1 MAVGGTASLQSA
13 VGRRFQECC
22 DHSQLR
28 ALAELVLKEWFD
40 SERQRVLLWNEV
52 SDPKGWLAN
61 PVLAYFERVQCAVVE
76 AHVVDSATWKT
87 LCPRADHSH
96 VLMGPVV
103 LRGDLIG
110 ALAATRG
117 PERPFLQDDLNRMN
131 HLALQF
137 CSRWTELLHVPV
149 GLDLAGLTDREREV
163 CRWVCE
169 GHRNSAI
176 AELLS
181 ISEHTVKQRLKSIFR
196 KLDVGSR
203 AQLQALASARL
214 VDHERDD
221 GQHGGQV
228 KGDGPTGNRRGPGRL
243 IAEPAKSSR
252 VNPV

>member
-1 MAVGGTASLQSA
+1 MT
-13 VGRRFQECC
+13 
-22 DHSQLR
+22 
-28 ALAELVLKEWFD
+28 ELVLKEWFD
-40 SERQRVLLWNEV
+40 SERQRVLFWSEV
-52 SDPKGWLAN
+52 SEPKGWLAN
-61 PVLAYFERVQCAVVE
+61 PVLDYFARVQCAVVE

-96 VLMGPVV
+96 VLMGPIVV
-103 LRGDLIG
+103 RGDLIG

-137 CSRWTELLHVPV
+137 CSRWTELLHVSV
-149 GLDLAGLTDREREV
+149 GLDLAGLTEREREV
-163 CRWVCE
+163 CRGVCE
-169 GHRNSAI
+169 GHRNSTI

-196 KLDVGSR
+196 KLGLVSR

-214 VDHERDD
+214 VDDQRND

-228 KGDGPTGNRRGPGRL
+228 EGNGPADNWRRPGRL
-243 IAEPAKSSR
+243 IAEPAKSS
-252 VNPV
+252 